1 MTVLHILILIYL
13 ALGVVFAFFAVPES
27 LGVAIGAFAL
37 ILFYPVF
44 IARAVLRRIAV
55 L

>member
-1 MTVLHILILIYL
+1 MHIAILIYL
-13 ALGVVFAFFAVPES
+13 AIGLVFAFFAVPES
-27 LGVAIGAFAL
+27 LGMAIGGLAL

-44 IARAVLRRIAV
+44 IVRAILRRLAI